1 MDEIEKKQLS
11 EDNSNDSIKKALEPI
26 RQLVLSETM
35 NPYHKLIQNIGIAAT
50 DHQEVFCLT
59 KVIGNIAETS
69 NFLKLIQPMVD
80 PEALSISK
88 SIASIA
94 STIMGSTPA
103 FMSNLKAIQTNLG
116 RIINTRIDW
125 NAIVIPG
132 LSEEKKKERIEA
144 FRQWGAYGWTVIPHA
159 NFKYFNTA
167 PTSSK
172 EANEKALSCFR
183 TKKQMEEFWKAFDSV
198 EKIKRSDFE
207 EAIKDFDNRCYKSC
221 AMMLYSLIDGRLIR
235 LQGGPKTE
243 KENLESAKKTKRKPA
258 RYSGA
263 AAVNRINNKYNEVH
277 EDNIKVWFF
286 SNLTIENLFC
296 ALAVLYANGNDFKEQ
311 PAVMNRNF
319 VDHGMLHRKVRRMD
333 CIQLF
338 LAYYNFL
345 TFENRLTAEDR
356 KELKGIV

>member
-50 DHQEVFCLT
+50 DHQEVFGLT

-132 LSEEKKKERIEA
+132 LSEDKKKERIEA

-243 KENLESAKKTKRKPA
+243 KEKLESAKKTKRKPG

-277 EDNIKVWFF
+277 EDDIKVCFF
-286 SNLTIENLFC
+286 SNLTRENLFC

-345 TFENRLTAEDR
+345 MISAY
-356 KELKGIV
+356 

>member
-26 RQLVLSETM
+26 RQLVLSETV

-50 DHQEVFCLT
+50 DHQEVFGLT

-94 STIMGSTPA
+94 STIIGSTPA

-132 LSEEKKKERIEA
+132 LSEDKKKERIEA

-243 KENLESAKKTKRKPA
+243 KENLESAKKTKK
-258 RYSGA
+258 SLLDIVGLLLS
-263 AAVNRINNKYNEVH
+263 IESITSIMKFMKM
-277 EDNIKVWFF
+277 ILKFGF
-286 SNLTIENLFC
+286 SAI
-296 ALAVLYANGNDFKEQ
+296 
-311 PAVMNRNF
+311 
-319 VDHGMLHRKVRRMD
+319 
-333 CIQLF
+333 
-338 LAYYNFL
+338 
-345 TFENRLTAEDR
+345 
-356 KELKGIV
+356 

>member
-50 DHQEVFCLT
+50 DHQEVFGLT

-94 STIMGSTPA
+94 STIIGSTPA
-103 FMSNLKAIQTNLG
+103 FMSNLKEIQTNLG

-132 LSEEKKKERIEA
+132 LSEDKKKERIEA

-243 KENLESAKKTKRKPA
+243 KENLESAKKTKK
-258 RYSGA
+258 SLLDIVGLLLS
-263 AAVNRINNKYNEVH
+263 IESITSIMKFMKM
-277 EDNIKVWFF
+277 ILKFGF
-286 SNLTIENLFC
+286 SAI
-296 ALAVLYANGNDFKEQ
+296 
-311 PAVMNRNF
+311 
-319 VDHGMLHRKVRRMD
+319 
-333 CIQLF
+333 
-338 LAYYNFL
+338 
-345 TFENRLTAEDR
+345 
-356 KELKGIV
+356 

>member
-50 DHQEVFCLT
+50 NHQEVFDLT

-103 FMSNLKAIQTNLG
+103 FMNNLKAIQTNLG

-132 LSEEKKKERIEA
+132 LSEDKKKERIEA
-144 FRQWGAYGWTVIPHA
+144 FRQWGAYGWTVIPNA

-243 KENLESAKKTKRKPA
+243 KENLESAKKTKK
-258 RYSGA
+258 SLLDIVGLLLS
-263 AAVNRINNKYNEVH
+263 IESITSIMKFMKM
-277 EDNIKVWFF
+277 ILKFGF
-286 SNLTIENLFC
+286 SAI
-296 ALAVLYANGNDFKEQ
+296 
-311 PAVMNRNF
+311 
-319 VDHGMLHRKVRRMD
+319 
-333 CIQLF
+333 
-338 LAYYNFL
+338 
-345 TFENRLTAEDR
+345 
-356 KELKGIV
+356 

>member
-26 RQLVLSETM
+26 RQLVLSETV

-50 DHQEVFCLT
+50 DHQEVFGLT

-94 STIMGSTPA
+94 STIIGSTPA

-132 LSEEKKKERIEA
+132 FSEDKKKERIEA

-243 KENLESAKKTKRKPA
+243 KENLESAKKTKK
-258 RYSGA
+258 SLLDIVGLLLSIESITS
-263 AAVNRINNKYNEVH
+263 VMKFMKMILK
-277 EDNIKVWFF
+277 FGF
-286 SNLTIENLFC
+286 SAI
-296 ALAVLYANGNDFKEQ
+296 
-311 PAVMNRNF
+311 
-319 VDHGMLHRKVRRMD
+319 
-333 CIQLF
+333 
-338 LAYYNFL
+338 
-345 TFENRLTAEDR
+345 
-356 KELKGIV
+356 

>member
-1 MDEIEKKQLS
+1 MDEIEKNNFS
-11 EDNSNDSIKKALEPI
+11 SIKKALEQI
-26 RQLVLSETM
+26 QMLGLSETM
-35 NPYHKLIQNIGIAAT
+35 NPYHKLIQNIGIADT
-50 DHQEVFCLT
+50 DHQEVFVLT

-80 PEALSISK
+80 PETLSISK

-132 LSEEKKKERIEA
+132 LSEDKKKERIEA

-167 PTSSK
+167 PASRK
-172 EANEKALSCFR
+172 EANEKVLACFK
-183 TKKQMEEFWKAFDSV
+183 TKSQMEEFWKAFDSA
-198 EKIKRSDFE
+198 EKVKKSDFV
-207 EAIKDFDNRCYKSC
+207 EAIKDFDNHCYKSC

-235 LQGGPKTE
+235 LQGGPKAQ
-243 KENLESAKKTKRKPA
+243 KENLDTKKSKKKPV

-263 AAVNRINNKYNEVH
+263 SAVNKINSKYNEIH
-277 EDNIKVWFF
+277 EDEIESWFF
-286 SNLTIENLFC
+286 SNLTRENLFC
-296 ALAVLYANGNDFKEQ
+296 ALAVLYANGNDFREQ
-311 PAVMNRNF
+311 PDIMNRNF

-345 TFENRLTAEDR
+345 MFEERLTVEDR
-356 KELKGIV
+356 KELKGIK

>member
-1 MDEIEKKQLS
+1 MDEIEKNNFS
-11 EDNSNDSIKKALEPI
+11 SIKKALEQI
-26 RQLVLSETM
+26 QMLGLSERM
-35 NPYHKLIQNIGIAAT
+35 NPYHDLIQSIGIAT
-50 DHQEVFCLT
+50 TNHKEVFELAKT
-59 KVIGNIAETS
+59 IGNVAGTS
-69 NFLKLIQPMVD
+69 NFLRLVQPIVN
-80 PEALSISK
+80 PESLSISK
-88 SIASIA
+88 AVASIA
-94 STIMGSTPA
+94 ATIMGESPT
-103 FMSNLKAIQTNLG
+103 FIRNLKEIQANLG
-116 RIINTRIDW
+116 QIINTRIDW

-132 LSEEKKKERIEA
+132 LSEDKKKERIEA

-243 KENLESAKKTKRKPA
+243 NENLESAKKTNRKPG

-277 EDNIKVWFF
+277 EDDIKVCFF
-286 SNLTIENLFC
+286 SNLTRENLFC

-345 TFENRLTAEDR
+345 MFEERLTVEDR
-356 KELKGIV
+356 KELKGIK

>member
-50 DHQEVFCLT
+50 DHQEVFGLT

-94 STIMGSTPA
+94 STIIGSTPA

-132 LSEEKKKERIEA
+132 LSEDKKKERIEA

-243 KENLESAKKTKRKPA
+243 KENLESAKKTKK
-258 RYSGA
+258 SLLDIVGLLLS
-263 AAVNRINNKYNEVH
+263 IESITSIMKFMKM
-277 EDNIKVWFF
+277 ILKFGF
-286 SNLTIENLFC
+286 SAI
-296 ALAVLYANGNDFKEQ
+296 
-311 PAVMNRNF
+311 
-319 VDHGMLHRKVRRMD
+319 
-333 CIQLF
+333 
-338 LAYYNFL
+338 
-345 TFENRLTAEDR
+345 
-356 KELKGIV
+356 

>member
-50 DHQEVFCLT
+50 DHQEVFGLT

-94 STIMGSTPA
+94 STIIGSTPA

-132 LSEEKKKERIEA
+132 LSEDKKKERIEA

-183 TKKQMEEFWKAFDSV
+183 TKSRWKNSG
-198 EKIKRSDFE
+198 KRLIPLKRSK
-207 EAIKDFDNRCYKSC
+207 EAILRR
-221 AMMLYSLIDGRLIR
+221 RLRTSIIVA
-235 LQGGPKTE
+235 T
-243 KENLESAKKTKRKPA
+243 S
-258 RYSGA
+258 
-263 AAVNRINNKYNEVH
+263 H
-277 EDNIKVWFF
+277 
-286 SNLTIENLFC
+286 
-296 ALAVLYANGNDFKEQ
+296 
-311 PAVMNRNF
+311 
-319 VDHGMLHRKVRRMD
+319 VR
-333 CIQLF
+333 
-338 LAYYNFL
+338 
-345 TFENRLTAEDR
+345 
-356 KELKGIV
+356 

>member
-50 DHQEVFCLT
+50 NHQEVFDLT

-103 FMSNLKAIQTNLG
+103 FMNNLKAIQTNLG

-132 LSEEKKKERIEA
+132 LSEDKKKERIEA

-243 KENLESAKKTKRKPA
+243 KENLESAKKTKK
-258 RYSGA
+258 SLLDIVGLLLS
-263 AAVNRINNKYNEVH
+263 IESITSIMKFMKM
-277 EDNIKVWFF
+277 ILKFGF
-286 SNLTIENLFC
+286 SAI
-296 ALAVLYANGNDFKEQ
+296 
-311 PAVMNRNF
+311 
-319 VDHGMLHRKVRRMD
+319 
-333 CIQLF
+333 
-338 LAYYNFL
+338 
-345 TFENRLTAEDR
+345 
-356 KELKGIV
+356 

>member
-1 MDEIEKKQLS
+1 MDEIEKNNFS
-11 EDNSNDSIKKALEPI
+11 SIKKALEQI
-26 RQLVLSETM
+26 QMLGLSERM

-50 DHQEVFCLT
+50 DHQEVFGLT

-94 STIMGSTPA
+94 STIIGSTPA

-132 LSEEKKKERIEA
+132 LSEDKKKERIEA

-243 KENLESAKKTKRKPA
+243 KENLESAKKTKK
-258 RYSGA
+258 SLLDIVGLLLS
-263 AAVNRINNKYNEVH
+263 IESITSIMKFMKM
-277 EDNIKVWFF
+277 ILKFGF
-286 SNLTIENLFC
+286 SAI
-296 ALAVLYANGNDFKEQ
+296 
-311 PAVMNRNF
+311 
-319 VDHGMLHRKVRRMD
+319 
-333 CIQLF
+333 
-338 LAYYNFL
+338 
-345 TFENRLTAEDR
+345 
-356 KELKGIV
+356 

>member
-26 RQLVLSETM
+26 RQLVLSETV

-50 DHQEVFCLT
+50 DHQEVFGLT

-94 STIMGSTPA
+94 STIIGSTPA

-132 LSEEKKKERIEA
+132 LSEDKKKERIEA

-159 NFKYFNTA
+159 NFKYFNGQ
-167 PTSSK
+167 
-172 EANEKALSCFR
+172 E
-183 TKKQMEEFWKAFDSV
+183 
-198 EKIKRSDFE
+198 
-207 EAIKDFDNRCYKSC
+207 
-221 AMMLYSLIDGRLIR
+221 
-235 LQGGPKTE
+235 
-243 KENLESAKKTKRKPA
+243 
-258 RYSGA
+258 
-263 AAVNRINNKYNEVH
+263 
-277 EDNIKVWFF
+277 
-286 SNLTIENLFC
+286 
-296 ALAVLYANGNDFKEQ
+296 
-311 PAVMNRNF
+311 
-319 VDHGMLHRKVRRMD
+319 
-333 CIQLF
+333 
-338 LAYYNFL
+338 
-345 TFENRLTAEDR
+345 
-356 KELKGIV
+356 

>member
-50 DHQEVFCLT
+50 DHQEVFGLT

-94 STIMGSTPA
+94 STIIGSTPA

-132 LSEEKKKERIEA
+132 LSEDKKKERIEA

-243 KENLESAKKTKRKPA
+243 KENLESAKKTKKKLA

-263 AAVNRINNKYNEVH
+263 AAVNRINNKYKAH
-277 EDNIKVWFF
+277 Y
-286 SNLTIENLFC
+286 SLL
-296 ALAVLYANGNDFKEQ
+296 
-311 PAVMNRNF
+311 
-319 VDHGMLHRKVRRMD
+319 
-333 CIQLF
+333 
-338 LAYYNFL
+338 
-345 TFENRLTAEDR
+345 
-356 KELKGIV
+356 

>member
-1 MDEIEKKQLS
+1 MDEIEKNNFS
-11 EDNSNDSIKKALEPI
+11 SIKKALEQI
-26 RQLVLSETM
+26 QMLGLSERM
-35 NPYHKLIQNIGIAAT
+35 NPYHDLIQSIGIAT
-50 DHQEVFCLT
+50 TNHKEVFELAKT
-59 KVIGNIAETS
+59 IGNVAGPS
-69 NFLKLIQPMVD
+69 NFLRLVQPIVN
-80 PEALSISK
+80 PESLSISK
-88 SIASIA
+88 AVASIA
-94 STIMGSTPA
+94 ATIMGESPT
-103 FMSNLKAIQTNLG
+103 FIRNLKEIQANLG
-116 RIINTRIDW
+116 QIINTRIDW

-132 LSEEKKKERIEA
+132 LSEDKKKERIEA

-277 EDNIKVWFF
+277 EDDIKVWFF
-286 SNLTIENLFC
+286 SNLTRENLFC